1 MLEHASARF
10 KPSKVKLF
18 VGERCILKYRNHRGT
33 LEMRMAAII
42 LEAAPA
48 DDRDPQI
55 ILEEVQV
62 HREDVE

>member
-1 MLEHASARF
+1 M
-10 KPSKVKLF
+10 
-18 VGERCILKYRNHRGT
+18 KYRNRRGT
-33 LEMRMAAII
+33 LEMRMAVLI
-42 LEAAPA
+42 LEAALA

>member
-1 MLEHASARF
+1 
-10 KPSKVKLF
+10 
-18 VGERCILKYRNHRGT
+18 
-33 LEMRMAAII
+33 MRMAVIT